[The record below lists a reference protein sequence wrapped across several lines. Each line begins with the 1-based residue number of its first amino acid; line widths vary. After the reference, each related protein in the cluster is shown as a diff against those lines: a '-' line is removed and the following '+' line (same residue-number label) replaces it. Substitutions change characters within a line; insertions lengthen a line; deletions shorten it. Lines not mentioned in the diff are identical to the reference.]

1 MQAVKLF
8 GWKMSRWEMPGVG
21 KYLGGKFL
29 GWEVFGVE
37 RIQAEQFPDGKRPRF
52 IPTYPLKEKL

>member
-1 MQAVKLF
+1 
-8 GWKMSRWEMPGVG
+8 MSRWEMPGVG

-37 RIQAEQFPDGKRPRF
+37 RIQAEQFPDGKRPRL